1 MNGVGRE
8 RTQISEDTNQLGD
21 FKRGVRCSPSG
32 LGAPR
37 WRTTTAWCPG
47 WGRGAG
53 VAALPGS
60 ASADG
65 PSASHPASSGV
76 THRVQT
82 ANLRKKSDILNS
94 MKKTL
99 ILS

>member
-21 FKRGVRCSPSG
+21 SKRGVRCSPSG

-60 ASADG
+60 ASADR
-65 PSASHPASSGV
+65 PSDSHSASSGV
-76 THRVQT
+76 THRV
-82 ANLRKKSDILNS
+82 
-94 MKKTL
+94 
-99 ILS
+99 